1 MTIKELTEKRKA
13 LIVEIDSADEKRF
26 AEIKS
31 EVEKID
37 YQIRELKNSDEERTA
52 KEKEAEERAARL
64 PSEGVTETRGKTIPK
79 KKKWTK
85 RPHFVSQNPHSVN
98 R

>member
-37 YQIRELKNSDEERTA
+37 YQIRELKNSDEERTE
-52 KEKEAEERAARL
+52 KEKEAEEIGRASCR
-64 PSEGVTETRGKTIPK
+64 ERV
-79 KKKWTK
+79 
-85 RPHFVSQNPHSVN
+85 
-98 R
+98 